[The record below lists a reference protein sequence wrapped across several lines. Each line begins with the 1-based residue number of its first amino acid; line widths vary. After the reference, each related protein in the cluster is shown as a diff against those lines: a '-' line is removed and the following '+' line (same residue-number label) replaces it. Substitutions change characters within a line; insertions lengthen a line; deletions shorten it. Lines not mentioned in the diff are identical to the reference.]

1 MKGLEVGMS
10 ASCSRTFSEDN
21 RKLFMQL
28 SGEEYKPGEA
38 GKHPIPEPLIGG
50 LFSYLLGTELPGFGT
65 NYLKQQMSFTGKGY
79 FNEPLTATVKIT
91 RLRPEKHLVYLETI
105 CSNAAGE
112 IICQG
117 EALVL
122 VKDVKHKK

>member
-1 MKGLEVGMS
+1 MKGLELGMS
-10 ASCSRTFSEDN
+10 ASCSRTFSEDD

-28 SGEEYKPGEA
+28 SGEEYRPGEA

-65 NYLKQQMSFTGKGY
+65 NYLKQQMSFSGKGY
-79 FNEPLTATVKIT
+79 FNEPLTAAVKIT
-91 RLRPEKHLVYLETI
+91 RLRPEKNLVNLETI
-105 CSNAAGE
+105 CTNSSGE
-112 IICQG
+112 TICQG

-122 VKDVKHKK
+122 VKDVKQ